1 MWIALRNGR
10 HDDDLVHVLPE
21 LEAIAQFASDLN
33 DRLARVGVGGLDGT
47 LELYRRLR
55 ATLDRIAPGDITCV
69 RGHVAALERWL
80 EDVARC
86 LDDLARLKR
95 ATGL

>member
-1 MWIALRNGR
+1 VWIALRNGR

-33 DRLARVGVGGLDGT
+33 DRLAHGGVGGLDGT

-55 ATLDRIAPGDITCV
+55 GALERIAPGDVECARARI
-69 RGHVAALERWL
+69 AALERSL
-80 EDVARC
+80 GDVERC

-95 ATGL
+95 ATGC